1 MKRYDKSLIEVWEWK
16 EKVYREVKDMA
27 PSEYVKKIKNDAEKI
42 LSNSHIKL
50 PTVAISKRRQKVA

>member
-27 PSEYVKKIKNDAEKI
+27 PNEYVKKIKNDAEKI
-42 LSNSHIKL
+42 LSDSHIKL

>member
-16 EKVYREVKDMA
+16 EKVYREVKDMS

-42 LSNSHIKL
+42 LSDSHIKL

>member
-16 EKVYREVKDMA
+16 ENIYREVKDLA

-42 LSNSHIKL
+42 LSDSHINL
-50 PTVAISKRRQKVA
+50 NTVVITEKHRKAA